1 MAANSGLSPIRSMQ
15 RRCQLHPQQP
25 ALLATQLRPAY
36 CQQWKPASCRAYS
49 DERRLFATPY
59 FNEVLID
66 VNLVLGFGAAIQS
79 RICADA
85 TVFFGV

>member
-1 MAANSGLSPIRSMQ
+1 M
-15 RRCQLHPQQP
+15 P
-25 ALLATQLRPAY
+25 A
-36 CQQWKPASCRAYS
+36 AYS